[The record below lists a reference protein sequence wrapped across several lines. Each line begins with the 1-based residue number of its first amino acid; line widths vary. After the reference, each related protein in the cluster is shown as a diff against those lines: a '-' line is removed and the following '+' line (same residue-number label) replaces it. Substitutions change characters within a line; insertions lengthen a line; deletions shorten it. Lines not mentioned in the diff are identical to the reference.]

1 MIIDENLLKQLFD
14 QAIVNSRLRVN
25 YDLRNSEEDG
35 SQRMLNAL
43 LPGTQ
48 VPIHRHPNSSESVI
62 VICGSVVEV
71 YYDDNGQETERIP
84 LCPVHGSFG
93 CQIPK
98 NTWHSIEAYEP
109 SVIIEVKDGRY
120 GEDGSEQFDLTR
132 CNGSRDVAES
142 STNVV
147 EVSSS
152 TSADS
157 AASASG
163 SKFDNSLGDLKKNI
177 EYLIGM
183 ERHSGSMEVITPLYV
198 SRMLNVPL
206 ADVEEAMKEIG
217 L

>member
-1 MIIDENLLKQLFD
+1 MTIDEKLLKQLFN
-14 QAIVNSRLRVN
+14 QAIVNPHLRVN
-25 YDLRNSEEDG
+25 YDLRNSAEDA

-48 VPIHRHPNSSESVI
+48 VPIHRHPNSSESVV

-71 YYDDNGQETERIP
+71 YYDDNGQETERVP
-84 LCPVHGSFG
+84 MCQVHASFG

-98 NTWHSIEAYEP
+98 NTWHSIEVYEP
-109 SVIIEVKDGRY
+109 SVIIEIKEGRY
-120 GEDGSEQFDLTR
+120 GEDGSEHLDLI
-132 CNGSRDVAES
+132 GKV
-142 STNVV
+142 
-147 EVSSS
+147 
-152 TSADS
+152 DS
-157 AASASG
+157 KKVDETPAASSEEQ
-163 SKFDNSLGDLKKNI
+163 FENSLGDLKKNI

-206 ADVEEAMKEIG
+206 ADVEAAMKDMD

>member
-1 MIIDENLLKQLFD
+1 MTIDEKLLKQLFD
-14 QAIVNSRLRVN
+14 QAVVNPRLRVN
-25 YDLRNSEEDG
+25 YDLRNSAEDG

-48 VPIHRHPNSSESVI
+48 VPIHRHPYSSESVI

-71 YYDDNGQETERIP
+71 YYDDNGQEIERIP

-109 SVIIEVKDGRY
+109 SVIIEAKEGRY
-120 GEDGSEQFDLTR
+120 GDDGSEQLVLTKKQE
-132 CNGSRDVAES
+132 STAE
-142 STNVV
+142 TPKT
-147 EVSSS
+147 EE
-152 TSADS
+152 
-157 AASASG
+157 
-163 SKFDNSLGDLKKNI
+163 KFENCLGGLKKNI

-206 ADVEEAMKEIG
+206 ADVEEAMKDMD